1 MHFTEGQL
9 RKYERMM
16 QEKPG
21 YDRRPIKTVKEQDCK
36 HCMSVDEH
44 CGKCG
49 KEKCAQ
55 LDN

>member
-16 QEKPG
+16 QEKSG

-36 HCMSVDEH
+36 HCISFDEQ

-49 KEKCAQ
+49 KEKCA
-55 LDN
+55 LFDN